1 MGGVGVVCPDASKGS
16 CWSMRLRPIGWSR
29 WISRISRRGVG
40 LTVLGVAAAIVVA
53 IAVDHN
59 RERRVSIV
67 AAPPPPA
74 AASTPATSVPVVAT
88 TIVAPTST
96 ADPGAEM
103 QVVPTTVQVA
113 PPGEP
118 APVAKASAAPAAEKA
133 CVVRMHGKGGGGAAT
148 VVAFGIS
155 VVRPTGNANGW
166 GGRQWLYEVEG
177 DYRTA
182 RGVVV
187 GAVDDEG
194 CTRVIIDGFSNGA
207 AFAAKLYCRGE
218 TFGGRLASVII
229 DDPVTDHAVE
239 GCAPAR
245 AVAVTLYWTGA
256 LAGQSQPGASCAPAD
271 WTCAG
276 GSTIGIDAYAAA
288 LRTPI
293 KQSPMTGH
301 TPYPGPPELIR
312 F

>member
-1 MGGVGVVCPDASKGS
+1 
-16 CWSMRLRPIGWSR
+16 MRLRPIGWPR
-29 WISRISRRGVG
+29 WIPRISRGRFG
-40 LTVLGVAAAIVVA
+40 LIALSVAAMIVVA
-53 IAVDHN
+53 SAVEHN

-67 AAPPPPA
+67 AARLSPA
-74 AASTPATSVPVVAT
+74 AASTSATSVPVVAT

-155 VVRPTGNANGW
+155 VVMPTGNANGW

-194 CTRVIIDGFSNGA
+194 CTRIIIDGFSNGA

-218 TFGGRLASVII
+218 TFGGRLARVII

-245 AVAVTLYWTGA
+245 AVVVTLYWTGA
-256 LAGQSQPGASCAPAD
+256 LAGLSQPGASCAPAD

-276 GSTIGIDAYAAA
+276 GSTIGIDAYATA

-301 TPYPGPPELIR
+301 VPYPGPPELIR